1 MNKIIIYYY
10 KIFGKL
16 FFYFESK
23 KRKRINENRETYTLI
38 KNFRELETALS
49 GIAYPNN
56 DFNKIMSMILADLE
70 LFGHVVNRFYA
81 HRQMLK
87 NKTIGDKFFRFLNS
101 EAKSYPAHPA
111 ENYINNAIKTDMQ
124 SLFIFGMILVNRS
137 LLLLKMYLPDQ
148 ENSSKNPMYA
158 KIGNFYFALC
168 NQENLSPLSI
178 KLSSV
183 LLVKIKWIYS
193 VLRFYRNEF
202 IEHLDRGYQQGMNYG
217 VYDDNFALS
226 SYKWNYDDND
236 NERIEKFKLKLETLG
251 ITISSRTD
259 GGRSLNNRHYIQKL
273 FDNIVDVP
281 SELLKEAMNL
291 IEDIGVNSPQP
302 TKIISEIELYISGLF
317 NFMIQELSQSELAK
331 YKK

>member
-10 KIFGKL
+10 KIFGRL

-38 KNFRELETALS
+38 KNFRELENALS

-111 ENYINNAIKTDMQ
+111 ESYINNAIKADMQ

-148 ENSSKNPMYA
+148 ENNSKNPMYA
-158 KIGNFYFALC
+158 KIGNFYFVLC
-168 NQENLSPLSI
+168 NQEKLSPLSI

-217 VYDDNFALS
+217 IYSDNFALS

-251 ITISSRTD
+251 ITINSRTD
-259 GGRSLNNRHYIQKL
+259 GGRNLNNRHYIQKL

-291 IEDIGVNSPQP
+291 IEDIGVDSPQP

-317 NFMIQELSQSELAK
+317 NFMVQEISQSELAK